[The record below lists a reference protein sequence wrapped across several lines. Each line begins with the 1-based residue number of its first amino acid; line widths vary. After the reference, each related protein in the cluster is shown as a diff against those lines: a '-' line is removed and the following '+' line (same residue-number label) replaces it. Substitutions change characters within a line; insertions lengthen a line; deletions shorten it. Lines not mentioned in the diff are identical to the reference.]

1 MGRGCALTRGR
12 YRRLVMPRVRH
23 GETATWRTGAGYH
36 VRAGPEGDRRV
47 AGRHLQGGQETGT
60 ARREALAWPATAGLS
75 RFPEHTTYSPGRRH
89 EPLLISY
96 APGRCSRWPPGEG
109 GDLFGYRLLVPG
121 FGLGKAR

>member
-23 GETATWRTGAGYH
+23 GETATWRTGGL
-36 VRAGPEGDRRV
+36 VITS
-47 AGRHLQGGQETGT
+47 GQVQK
-60 ARREALAWPATAGLS
+60 ATAGSLDGTSKTVKKPVPPAAVASHS
-75 RFPEHTTYSPGRRH
+75 RPSSLPEHTTYSPGRRH

-96 APGRCSRWPPGEG
+96 APGRCSRRPPGEG
-109 GDLFGYRLLVPG
+109 GDLVGYRLLVPG